1 MVPAAV
7 ASAVFGRR
15 GGRLADLKGNSFV
28 VYVASSLLLACF
40 ILLSTFTGGSP
51 LFIAVFLIL
60 GNIGQSFI
68 VIALSNSVSRTLPKK
83 QVGVG
88 MGMLAMVNFI
98 SQEITIGIY
107 SKIVDLGSQGIPN
120 WNPLYSYSSGFIF
133 SNICLVIAALQLV
146 ILAIYYF

>member
-1 MVPAAV
+1 M
-7 ASAVFGRR
+7 
-15 GGRLADLKGNSFV
+15 
-28 VYVASSLLLACF
+28 ASSLLLACF